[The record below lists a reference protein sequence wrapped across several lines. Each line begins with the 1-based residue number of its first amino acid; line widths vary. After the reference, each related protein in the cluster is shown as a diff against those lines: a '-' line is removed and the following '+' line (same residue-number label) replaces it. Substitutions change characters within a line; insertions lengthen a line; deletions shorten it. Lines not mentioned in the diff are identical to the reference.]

1 MTIDTSPRFLACLPF
16 ILREEGGYSN
26 DAHDPGGMTMK
37 GIIQREYDAYR
48 SAHGEPHQWV
58 KNISDDELHDIYFGS
73 YWLPH
78 CPDLPIGLDLS
89 YFDLCV
95 NGGPMRATVTLQ
107 RALGIKDD
115 GQWGP
120 MTALAVTGA
129 TKDIISAIKNFAI
142 QREKF
147 YRSLST
153 FRYFGPGWIGRTN
166 RCVTA
171 SIAMAQQAGAIA

>member
-1 MTIDTSPRFLACLPF
+1 MAIETSPQFLVCLPF
-16 ILREEGGYSN
+16 VLEEEGGYSN

-37 GIIQREYDAYR
+37 GIIQREYDRYR
-48 SAHGEPHQWV
+48 SAHGLPHQWV
-58 KNISDDELHDIYFGS
+58 KHISDDEVHDIYFGE

-78 CPDLPIGLDLS
+78 CPSLTAGVDLS

-107 RALGIKDD
+107 RAIGIHDD

-120 MTALAVTGA
+120 KTVDAVAHIG
-129 TKDIISAIKNFAI
+129 DPVLVIQNFAAV
-142 QREKF
+142 RERF

-153 FRYFGPGWIGRTN
+153 FRYFGAGWLSRTH
-166 RCVTA
+166 RCA
-171 SIAMAQQAGAIA
+171 YKAISMARSK